1 MNGGPF
7 DRGLVSQAILN
18 GVTIV
23 TPDAA
28 RKAVGPVSAP
38 ALMRAH
44 PRLVRR
50 PVIEFGGRAL
60 IGFDEAARARPRRPA
75 RIDAGPR
82 LGGLRTNAPRG
93 GSRLPFG
100 QDGSGR

>member
-18 GVTIV
+18 GVTLV

-44 PRLVRR
+44 PRLIRR

-60 IGFDEAARARPRRPA
+60 IGFDEAARAA
-75 RIDAGPR
+75 LAGPR
-82 LGGLRTNAPRG
+82 G
-93 GSRLPFG
+93 
-100 QDGSGR
+100 